1 MDLAPLTVVYGPNGA
16 GKSSL
21 IYALLT
27 LRQIF
32 SNSNQP
38 LDALFNFTFI
48 NLGNFKAVVYNH
60 QEELFIKLGI
70 EGLWDDFK
78 LLYQLTLNPQK
89 SIFALEI
96 ADKGTLDITATFPY
110 PVNQKASLSLP
121 LDGESYQV
129 IWDGIN
135 VVQCQGP
142 SGKEQRATQLV
153 TTLSSLGNE
162 LRSADV
168 VPLRRGFTKPFY
180 SPVGLSPIII
190 TEEEMATVIGRD
202 PYLHGS
208 ISPYLEQI
216 TGRDFRIFTPPGTST
231 IYLQSVDR
239 KTRLTDDLVNDGFGI
254 NQLVYLLA
262 KCLKPDARLICIEEP
277 EIHLHPT
284 AVRRLAEVLGEIAT
298 KEGKQFLISSHSETF
313 VLALL
318 DLVAQEKLK
327 PEDLAFYFVQRKG
340 KETHLEQQEVKANG
354 QIEGGLSSFME
365 AELEGLKAFLK
376 IGRD

>member
-21 IYALLT
+21 IYALFT

-60 QEELFIKLGI
+60 RDELPIQLGI
-70 EGLWDDFK
+70 EGLWNDFK

-89 SIFALEI
+89 STFALEI
-96 ADKGTLDITATFPY
+96 GDKGTLNIATTFPY
-110 PVNQKASLSLP
+110 PVNQRASISIP
-121 LDGESYQV
+121 LDSESYQV
-129 IWDGIN
+129 VWDGIN
-135 VVQCQGP
+135 VIQCQGS
-142 SGKEQRATQLV
+142 SGWERKATQLME
-153 TTLSSLGNE
+153 TLNSPVRE
-162 LRSADV
+162 LRSTEI

-180 SPVGLSPIII
+180 SPVGLGPIILS
-190 TEEEMATVIGRD
+190 EDELATFIGRD

-208 ISPYLEQI
+208 ISSRLEQI
-216 TGRDFRIFTPPGTST
+216 MGRDFRIFTPPGTAT
-231 IYLQSVDR
+231 IYLQSVER
-239 KTRLTDDLVNDGFGI
+239 KTGLTDDLVNDGFGI

-262 KCLKPDARLICIEEP
+262 KCLKPGACLICIEEP

-313 VLALL
+313 VLAFL

-327 PEDLAFYFVQRKG
+327 PEDLAFYFVQRKD
-340 KETHLEQQEVKANG
+340 KETQLEQQEVKANG

-376 IGRD
+376 IGQD